1 MITRIIS
8 WARVLL
14 MTVAQIPP
22 AHVTCVLYVWL
33 AVNGFLLA
41 QLTGPE
47 ARKFICPL
55 AVFILGIVFGVI
67 NVGLLALKM
76 FLDKSYA
83 EYRQDKEQTK

>member
-1 MITRIIS
+1 
-8 WARVLL
+8 

-55 AVFILGIVFGVI
+55 AVFIFGIVIGVI
-67 NVGLLALKM
+67 KFGLHAQYI
-76 FLDKSYA
+76 FLVKS
-83 EYRQDKEQTK
+83 